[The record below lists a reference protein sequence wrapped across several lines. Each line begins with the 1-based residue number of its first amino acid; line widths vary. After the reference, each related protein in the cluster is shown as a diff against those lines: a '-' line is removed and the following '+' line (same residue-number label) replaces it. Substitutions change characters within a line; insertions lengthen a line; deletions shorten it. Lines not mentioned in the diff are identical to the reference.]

1 MAPQSW
7 RQQLEQ
13 RIAELEHQLQDVR
26 SAANTTHEALGNTSY
41 VTQHYGERVERLE
54 AWATREIQ
62 TPYRPRHAP
71 YIGPL
76 LRRYRQ
82 QQHQRRLQNVAR
94 TSAREGDAANTPAA
108 NANGVATA
116 HHSGVQLNGQTNREQ
131 QQQPQHSSP
140 NGQNAGSTLCMCAVC
155 VRQRVAGEVLSDQAR
170 GSGQRQQHQQQEAVV
185 SADPRYDPCGCHN
198 ENCDV
203 CTESRRLNR
212 IRERHGLPFGPR
224 QVSERSHRPR
234 GPLTPAVSAAVAMS
248 SRNASGQNVN
258 GAGVDAAAVDN
269 NNNNG
274 NNNDQPEEGDG
285 TADPWAQLPFRL
297 FWTEECVVCLDTAP
311 RCYGPCGHVSLCV
324 TCAGGLVVNNSR
336 REPVGCPVCRRSA
349 GYFKIVGVGN

>member
-13 RIAELEHQLQDVR
+13 RIAELEQQLQDVR

-116 HHSGVQLNGQTNREQ
+116 HHSGVQLNGQTYREQ
-131 QQQPQHSSP
+131 QQQPQHSSS

-155 VRQRVAGEVLSDQAR
+155 VRQRVAGEVLSDQAG
-170 GSGQRQQHQQQEAVV
+170 GSGQRQQHQQQEAVTPVGATTRIVTFVLKVDDLTEFV
-185 SADPRYDPCGCHN
+185 SAMD
-198 ENCDV
+198 
-203 CTESRRLNR
+203 L
-212 IRERHGLPFGPR
+212 
-224 QVSERSHRPR
+224 
-234 GPLTPAVSAAVAMS
+234 
-248 SRNASGQNVN
+248 N
-258 GAGVDAAAVDN
+258 GAGVDATAVDN
-269 NNNNG
+269 NNNN
-274 NNNDQPEEGDG
+274 NNEQPEEGDG